1 MSISIVQ
8 KPKNKQIV
16 LTDKIIWSIL
26 DSTSIVDYVN
36 VRYYAEV
43 WVSKLDGT
51 NFNKVTT
58 LKTVPN
64 ADGVGIFDIRDSIE
78 SQLGSDTELDITA
91 EYQGQTGATIENT
104 PVHFV
109 DKYSRSTNANLSFY
123 VIFYTKGASDSKS
136 PVGVIGSTV
145 TSDTKHV
152 INYIPT
158 YDIPLYLDNDDY
170 FTNTDEAGLYTNSS
184 TGSFLTDCPV
194 EIDIR
199 KNDYQ
204 TFAFQQA
211 ITNVNDYGYQ
221 GITKI
226 TVNVFSDSGFM
237 TTFDVNC
244 NTSNGGQTPTAI
256 TNHQKQYLYAG
267 VGAANLRAH
276 QIINMDIVKYYTVQA
291 LGTTGSTAAQS
302 KVYIFNIV
310 DECEY
315 PTTRITWLNKFGAW
329 DYYNFNKK
337 TVHTTSAKR
346 EKFNA
351 HNGNWNE
358 GAFKFTANKG
368 GSTVFRVDSKDSIV
382 LNSDYMTEDKA
393 AWLEGVIT
401 SPEVYI
407 INETS
412 DFDLNDTAALI
423 TAGREKIQ
431 PVIVTNSS
439 ITRKTQI
446 NDKMIMHT
454 LNIEKSNNNN
464 TRKR

>member
-170 FTNTDEAGLYTNSS
+170 FT
-184 TGSFLTDCPV
+184 
-194 EIDIR
+194 
-199 KNDYQ
+199 
-204 TFAFQQA
+204 
-211 ITNVNDYGYQ
+211 NDYGYQ